1 MDERKSAAWVVIALW
16 LCLALLWG
24 ATMSTNGMFYR
35 PVSATFH
42 TSRATV
48 SMLSSVLAFGLCA
61 GSLLSGWLLGLLD
74 PRRIMMA
81 GTFLLAVAYLC
92 ASQATSFTVL
102 LACHVLMGLGVGLC
116 TLIPVSFVVG
126 NWFEKGRVGL
136 AMGITMTGAA
146 LGGSAM
152 VMVVGY
158 FISRWSW
165 RWAYF
170 AVSLPMLLVVIPIL
184 GRLQSRPPWQT
195 GSIRDDPGP
204 AQGVSGLELGMALRR
219 REFWLIAL
227 AEFLFG
233 FVTSS
238 MINHLAPYIEG
249 LGYSTERSAAIL
261 GMAFALTSVGKIALG
276 LTTDG
281 IGSRWAVAIDFLV
294 YAVSMGLL
302 MDAARPALL
311 MTGMVCWGLSF
322 GAPIALL
329 PLLIIQSLGL
339 KCYGAVSALISLA
352 FTAGNVCGPV
362 AIGRI
367 FDLNG
372 SYAIA
377 FALSVGCLIVAACA
391 GLACRPLI
399 PAQTPFTPLAA
410 TAASEA

>member
-1 MDERKSAAWVVIALW
+1 MNERKSAALVVVALW

-35 PVSATFH
+35 PVSAAFH

-48 SMLSSVLAFGLCA
+48 SMLSSLLAFGLCG

-74 PRRIMMA
+74 ARRIMMA
-81 GTFLLAVAYLC
+81 GTVLLALAYLC
-92 ASQATSFTVL
+92 ASQAASFELL
-102 LACHVLMGLGVGLC
+102 LACHVLMGFGVGIC
-116 TLIPVSFVVG
+116 TLIPVSFIVG

-158 FISRWSW
+158 FISRWGW

-170 AVSLPMLLVVIPIL
+170 AVAMPMLLVVVPIL
-184 GRLQSRPPWQT
+184 SRLQSRPPWQT
-195 GSIRDDPGP
+195 AAVRDARQAPG
-204 AQGVSGLELGMALRR
+204 GSGLEVGAALRR
-219 REFWLIAL
+219 REFWFIAL
-227 AEFLFG
+227 AEFCFG

-238 MINHLAPYIEG
+238 MVNHLAPYIEG

-276 LTTDG
+276 LTTDW

-294 YAVSMGLL
+294 YAASMGLL
-302 MDAARPALL
+302 MGAARPAIL
-311 MTGMVCWGLSF
+311 MTGMVFWGLSF
-322 GAPIALL
+322 GVPIALL

-339 KCYGAVSALISLA
+339 KHYGAISALISLA
-352 FTAGNVCGPV
+352 FTAGNVSGPIV
-362 AIGRI
+362 IGHI
-367 FDLNG
+367 FDVSG
-372 SYAIA
+372 SYTMA
-377 FALSVGCLIVAACA
+377 FLVSVGCLILAAGA
-391 GLACRPLI
+391 GLACRPLS
-399 PAQTPFTPLAA
+399 QTQAELPPLAA
-410 TAASEA
+410 AAASRA

>member
-1 MDERKSAAWVVIALW
+1 MNERKSAAAVVVALW

-35 PVSATFH
+35 PVSGAFH

-48 SMLSSVLAFGLCA
+48 SMLSSVLAFGLCG
-61 GSLLSGWLLGLLD
+61 GSLVSGWLLGRFD
-74 PRRIMMA
+74 ARRIMMA
-81 GTFLLAVAYLC
+81 GTLLLAAAYLC
-92 ASQATSFTVL
+92 ASQAASFQIL
-102 LACHVLMGLGVGLC
+102 LACHVLMGLGVGIC
-116 TLIPVSFVVG
+116 TLIPVSFVIG
-126 NWFEKGRVGL
+126 DWFEKGRVGL

-158 FISRWSW
+158 FISKWGW

-170 AVSLPMLLVVIPIL
+170 AVSIPMLLVVIPIL
-184 GRLQSRPPWQT
+184 TRLQSRPPWQT
-195 GSIRDDPGP
+195 SAKRSDSRQAEG
-204 AQGVSGLELGMALRR
+204 ASGLEVAAALRR

-227 AEFLFG
+227 TEFLFG
-233 FVTSS
+233 FVTNS

-249 LGYSTERSAAIL
+249 LGYSTQRSAAIL

-276 LTTDG
+276 LTTDW

-294 YAVSMGLL
+294 YAASMGLL
-302 MDAARPALL
+302 MGAARPALL

-322 GAPIALL
+322 GVPIALL

-339 KCYGAVSALISLA
+339 KCYGAISALISLA
-352 FTAGNVCGPV
+352 FTAGNFIGPIV
-362 AIGRI
+362 VGRI
-367 FDLNG
+367 FDLSG
-372 SYAIA
+372 SYTIA
-377 FALSVGCLIVAACA
+377 FVVSLGCLMLAAFA

-399 PAQTPFTPLAA
+399 QTQAAIAPLAA
-410 TAASEA
+410 SVSRV